1 MRNHGMPVKVLLVG
15 AAYVSKEAAK
25 EAREVVLST
34 NPRCILLELDKVCRS
49 PWHAACTIVM

>member
-1 MRNHGMPVKVLLVG
+1 MLSHGMLEKVLLVG

-34 NPRCILLELDKVCRS
+34 TPRCVLLELDKVCCDPS
-49 PWHAACTIVM
+49 HAACTFVM